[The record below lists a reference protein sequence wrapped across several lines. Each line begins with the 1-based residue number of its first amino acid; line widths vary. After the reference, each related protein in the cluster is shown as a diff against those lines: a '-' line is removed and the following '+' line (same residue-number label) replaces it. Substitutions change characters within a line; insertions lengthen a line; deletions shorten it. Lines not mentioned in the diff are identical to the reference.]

1 MIHSEKLLIRY
12 CVLGIIALALVCYSQ
27 VFVWASDSSVVV
39 PMGKERESRVC
50 SGNYGGPDEA
60 SEMVIMTQKGW
71 KGLWTWLE
79 EEPLAS
85 LRFDDSKD
93 MAVAIFLGTRLTG
106 GYRIV
111 LLSVKE
117 EAGVYVVNYME
128 SEPGGLVTQALT
140 TPYMITLLP
149 KTDKKVTFKKWDHRL
164 IYLANELEKRQMSH
178 VLSEV
183 LAGVVDSSIG
193 CILETMED
201 IDPEVVN
208 ALIEA
213 LKVPD
218 NDIRINAVWA
228 LGKIGSQARAAVPE
242 LMEALEDKDWK
253 VRFPAAWTLGRIG
266 PDAVETIPSLIHAL
280 GDRNVDVRREAVQ
293 ALGWIR
299 PQANEVVPA
308 LIGSL
313 KAPDADIRF
322 KAALTLGEFGSMA
335 KTAVPALI
343 DALDDPDEL
352 VRRFAPQAL
361 GGIGPDAKDAVPA
374 LILGFKDEEVS
385 TYAPSALGKIGKVA
399 VPALIEALKDEDQNV
414 RNKSASALGYIGQD
428 AKTAVP
434 ALIRLAKEQEQT
446 GSGRHAEMALYE
458 IENALSEAKNS
469 DVEKTEV
476 SKQLVKMNP
485 DDAEAHNKLGDTYY
499 KSGMYKEAIGAFK
512 QAISINPDYA
522 DAHYNLGVVYGKSGM
537 HKEAVEVYKQAIN
550 INPDYVNTSGLAY
563 GRSGLRETAIAT
575 LNQAIRIDPDF
586 AEAYCSIGKYYYHNI
601 KDYKKAFNNLNK
613 ATELYIS
620 ISFDMASDNIA
631 ETSALLDMLDDKEI
645 AKRMYELELKRLED
659 YLEREKNIIR

>member
-1 MIHSEKLLIRY
+1 
-12 CVLGIIALALVCYSQ
+12 
-27 VFVWASDSSVVV
+27 
-39 PMGKERESRVC
+39 MGKELESRVWN
-50 SGNYGGPDEA
+50 GNYGGSDEA
-60 SEMVIMTQKGW
+60 SEMAIMTPGEW
-71 KGLWTWLE
+71 ERLLAWIE
-79 EEPLAS
+79 EEPPVS

-149 KTDKKVTFKKWDHRL
+149 KTDMKVTFKKWDHRL
-164 IYLANELEKRQMSH
+164 IYLANELEKRQMNPA
-178 VLSEV
+178 LSEV

-201 IDPEVVN
+201 IDPEVVT

-213 LKVPD
+213 LKIPD
-218 NDIRINAVWA
+218 NDVRVNAVWA
-228 LGKIGSQARAAVPE
+228 LGKIGPQARAAIPE
-242 LMEALEDKDWK
+242 LMEALVDNDWK
-253 VRFPAAWTLGRIG
+253 VRFPAAWALGRIG

-280 GDRNVDVRREAVQ
+280 GDRKVDVRREAVQ
-293 ALGWIR
+293 ALGWIG
-299 PQANEVVPA
+299 PQVNEVVPA

-313 KAPDADIRF
+313 KDPDADIRY
-322 KAALTLGEFGSMA
+322 KAALMLGGFGSTA
-335 KTAVPALI
+335 KEAVPALI

-352 VRRFAPQAL
+352 VRRFVPQAL
-361 GGIGPDAKDAVPA
+361 GEIGSDAKDAIPA
-374 LILGFKDEEVS
+374 LILGFRDEEVS
-385 TYAPSALGKIGKVA
+385 TYASSALGKIGKVA

-414 RNKSASALGYIGQD
+414 RHKSASALGYIGPD
-428 AKTAVP
+428 AKAAVP

-469 DVEKTEV
+469 DVEKIEV
-476 SKQLVKMNP
+476 SKQRVKMNP
-485 DDAEAHNKLGDTYY
+485 DDAEAHLELGSDYV
-499 KSGMYKEAIGAFK
+499 KSGMFKEAIA
-512 QAISINPDYA
+512 S
-522 DAHYNLGVVYGKSGM
+522 
-537 HKEAVEVYKQAIN
+537 YKQAIN
-550 INPDYVNTSGLAY
+550 INPDYAEANYNLGFVYGKSDMHKEAIEAYKQAISINPDYINTSGLAY

-586 AEAYCSIGKYYYHNI
+586 AEAYCSIGKYYYNI
-601 KDYKKAFNNLNK
+601 KDFKRAFENLNK
-613 ATELYIS
+613 ATKLYIS
-620 ISFDMASDNIA
+620 ISFDMASDNLA
-631 ETSALLDMLDDKEI
+631 ETSSLLDMLDDKEI

>member
-1 MIHSEKLLIRY
+1 
-12 CVLGIIALALVCYSQ
+12 
-27 VFVWASDSSVVV
+27 
-39 PMGKERESRVC
+39 MGKELESRVWN
-50 SGNYGGPDEA
+50 GNYGGSDEA
-60 SEMVIMTQKGW
+60 SEMVIMTPGGW
-71 KGLWTWLE
+71 ERLLAWIE
-79 EEPLAS
+79 QEPPVS

-149 KTDKKVTFKKWDHRL
+149 KTDMKVTFRKWDHRL
-164 IYLANELEKRQMSH
+164 IYLANELEKMQMNPA
-178 VLSEV
+178 LSEV

-201 IDPEVVN
+201 IDPEVVT

-213 LKVPD
+213 LKIPD
-218 NDIRINAVWA
+218 NDVRVNAVWA
-228 LGKIGSQARAAVPE
+228 IGKIGPQARASIPE
-242 LMEALEDKDWK
+242 LMEALVDNDWK
-253 VRFPAAWTLGRIG
+253 VRFPAAWALGRIG

-280 GDRNVDVRREAVQ
+280 GDRKVDVRREAVQ
-293 ALGWIR
+293 ALGWIG
-299 PQANEVVPA
+299 PQTNEVVPA

-313 KAPDADIRF
+313 EDKDADIRY
-322 KAALTLGEFGSMA
+322 KAALMLGGFGSTA
-335 KTAVPALI
+335 KEAVPALI
-343 DALDDPDEL
+343 DALGDSDEL
-352 VRRFAPQAL
+352 VRRFVPQAL
-361 GGIGPDAKDAVPA
+361 GEIGSDAKDAIPA
-374 LILGFKDEEVS
+374 LILGFRDEEVS

-399 VPALIEALKDEDQNV
+399 VPALIEALKDEDQIV
-414 RNKSASALGYIGQD
+414 RHKSASALGYIGPD
-428 AKTAVP
+428 AKAAVP

-458 IENALSEAKNS
+458 IENAILEAKNS
-469 DVEKTEV
+469 DVEKIEV
-476 SKQLVKMNP
+476 SKQRVKMNP
-485 DDAEAHNKLGDTYY
+485 DDAEAHLELGSDYV
-499 KSGMYKEAIGAFK
+499 KSGMFKEAIA
-512 QAISINPDYA
+512 S
-522 DAHYNLGVVYGKSGM
+522 
-537 HKEAVEVYKQAIN
+537 YKQAIN
-550 INPDYVNTSGLAY
+550 INPDYAEVNYNLGFVYGKSEMHKEAIKAYKQAISMNPDYINTSGLAY

-586 AEAYCSIGKYYYHNI
+586 AEAYCSIGKYYYNI
-601 KDYKKAFNNLNK
+601 KDFKRAFENLNK
-613 ATELYIS
+613 ATELYVS
-620 ISFDMASDNIA
+620 ISFDMASDNLA
-631 ETSALLDMLDDKEI
+631 ETSSLLDMLDDKEI

>member
-1 MIHSEKLLIRY
+1 
-12 CVLGIIALALVCYSQ
+12 
-27 VFVWASDSSVVV
+27 
-39 PMGKERESRVC
+39 MGKERESRVWT
-50 SGNYGGPDEA
+50 GNYGGSDEA
-60 SEMVIMTQKGW
+60 SEIVIMTPGEW
-71 KGLWTWLE
+71 KRLLAWIE
-79 EEPLAS
+79 EEPPVS
-85 LRFDDSKD
+85 LRFDDSID
-93 MAVAIFLGTRLTG
+93 MAVAIFLGNRPTG

-128 SEPGGLVTQALT
+128 SEPGGFVTQALT

-149 KTDKKVTFKKWDHRL
+149 KTDMKVTFKKWDHRL
-164 IYLANELEKRQMSH
+164 IYLASELEKRQTGQ

-183 LAGVVDSSIG
+183 LAGVVDSSTG

-208 ALIEA
+208 ALIKA

-218 NDIRINAVWA
+218 NDVRVNAAWA

-253 VRFPAAWTLGRIG
+253 VRFPAAWALRRIG

-280 GDRNVDVRREAVQ
+280 GDRKVDVRREAVQ
-293 ALGWIR
+293 ALGWIGS
-299 PQANEVVPA
+299 QVDEVVPA

-313 KAPDADIRF
+313 KDPDADIRY
-322 KAALTLGEFGSMA
+322 KAALMLGGFGSKA
-335 KTAVPALI
+335 KEAVPALI
-343 DALDDPDEL
+343 DALDDSDEL
-352 VRRFAPQAL
+352 VRRFVPQAL

-399 VPALIEALKDEDQNV
+399 VPALIEALKDEDQIV
-414 RNKSASALGYIGQD
+414 RHKSASALGYIGPD
-428 AKTAVP
+428 AKAAVP
-434 ALIRLAKEQEQT
+434 ALIRLAKEQEQAR
-446 GSGRHAEMALYE
+446 SGRHAEMALYE
-458 IENALSEAKNS
+458 IESALSEANNS
-469 DVEKTEV
+469 DVEEIEA
-476 SKQLVKMNP
+476 SKQAEKMNP
-485 DDAEAHNKLGDTYY
+485 GDAEVHNNLGDTYY
-499 KSGMYKEAIGAFK
+499 KLGMYKEAIGAFK

-563 GRSGLRETAIAT
+563 GRSGLRETAIPT

-601 KDYKKAFNNLNK
+601 KDYKKAFENLNK

-620 ISFDMASDNIA
+620 ISFGLASDNIA
-631 ETSALLDMLDDKEI
+631 ETSSLLDMLDDKEI

-659 YLEREKNIIR
+659 HLEREKNILR